1 MFEFLNITSRG
12 NCSRNVYSNPTIQ
25 RFKEKHFISALLGA
39 LTITCLCCSLVEP
52 VWFNIESVTCC
63 FTYVGLIPFMHAI
76 PVDYFES
83 QTNSSKCKY
92 KAEKTSYEECI
103 DSNVEMSTQVLSSI
117 MILTILISISAFCLD
132 IVAPKKFP
140 FWKVVKRYSFGY
152 ILTVLLVATAM
163 GFIYWVSQDIFNH
176 IKNQGRKNIP
186 TLHIA
191 SNLKVTYGLG
201 VYLATAGGCL
211 SVLAVA
217 SNLMRHYPTAWEE
230 QNEQLAL
237 ISDEEND
244 DNCNIIVEAAGPPAY
259 QP

>member
-92 KAEKTSYEECI
+92 KAG
-103 DSNVEMSTQVLSSI
+103 
-117 MILTILISISAFCLD
+117 
-132 IVAPKKFP
+132 
-140 FWKVVKRYSFGY
+140 KRLHVFE
-152 ILTVLLVATAM
+152 
-163 GFIYWVSQDIFNH
+163 IFN
-176 IKNQGRKNIP
+176 
-186 TLHIA
+186 
-191 SNLKVTYGLG
+191 
-201 VYLATAGGCL
+201 L
-211 SVLAVA
+211 SCHTFL
-217 SNLMRHYPTAWEE
+217 
-230 QNEQLAL
+230 
-237 ISDEEND
+237 
-244 DNCNIIVEAAGPPAY
+244 
-259 QP
+259 